1 MAKNTGKVREFCQSR
16 RVGTLDMTDARIFA
30 LCNVL
35 SDSGVVTREMD
46 TGVLFAKFTIDEIK
60 NIEKK
65 TR

>member
-1 MAKNTGKVREFCQSR
+1 MTN
-16 RVGTLDMTDARIFA
+16 VGIFV
-30 LCNVL
+30 LYNVL

>member
-16 RVGTLDMTDARIFA
+16 KVGTLDMTDARIFE

-46 TGVLFAKFTIDEIK
+46 TGVLFVKFTIDEIK